1 MTPIAKAPNPDRAVT
16 GPAVADIVQRLRD
29 KNRGWHPDQADA
41 ADEIER
47 LRAQVAELEK
57 DAKRYRWLRNQPRK
71 LPAGQ
76 REGPPRAFR
85 VHGRISRVCATSPDR
100 AEGRSRRTDAPV
112 HRSRRN
118 HAGHQQQDGSKW
130 REVVC
135 AAEGCSM
142 KQLASKV
149 QIKYSKGGK

>member
-76 REGPPRAFR
+76 SGIMACKWEADGTGFDL
-85 VHGRISRVCATSPDR
+85 VKS
-100 AEGRSRRTDAPV
+100 ELDA
-112 HRSRRN
+112 
-118 HAGHQQQDGSKW
+118 AID
-130 REVVC
+130 
-135 AAEGCSM
+135 AARKE
-142 KQLASKV
+142 
-149 QIKYSKGGK
+149 

>member
-57 DAKRYRWLRNQPRK
+57 DAKRYRWLRDGCCDKDTAASRIAQNEYGMHWDAAIDAARK
-71 LPAGQ
+71 
-76 REGPPRAFR
+76 E
-85 VHGRISRVCATSPDR
+85 
-100 AEGRSRRTDAPV
+100 
-112 HRSRRN
+112 
-118 HAGHQQQDGSKW
+118 
-130 REVVC
+130 
-135 AAEGCSM
+135 
-142 KQLASKV
+142 
-149 QIKYSKGGK
+149 

>member
-57 DAKRYRWLRNQPRK
+57 DAKRYQWLRDGCCDKDTAASRIAQNEYGMHWDAAIDAARK
-71 LPAGQ
+71 
-76 REGPPRAFR
+76 E
-85 VHGRISRVCATSPDR
+85 
-100 AEGRSRRTDAPV
+100 
-112 HRSRRN
+112 
-118 HAGHQQQDGSKW
+118 
-130 REVVC
+130 
-135 AAEGCSM
+135 
-142 KQLASKV
+142 
-149 QIKYSKGGK
+149 